1 MQLALT
7 LASALFG
14 LAVAAPQGVT
24 ETLTPTGAAPAGCT
38 GTVDGNFEITVAKVT
53 EEKRSLPEK
62 RDECGAEGVLVLS
75 LSDGATT
82 DAQGRTGYIA
92 SNYQFQ
98 FDGPPQAGAL
108 ITSGFSVCKDNTL
121 ALGSSKT
128 FYQCLSGDFYNL
140 YDRSWAAQCE
150 PVSLLAIPC
159 GSKDSATQD
168 PDGQVVGTT
177 VVTTTIITALSDGQ
191 PQVVTTKVPVTIYST
206 YAPVS
211 EHSDGQIQVTPTG
224 TGSAPVSTPA
234 ETGSAS
240 TPVETTSEVIP
251 PATSVSAT
259 VTASSSSAAASSTS
273 VSVPLESPPVTSS
286 PVTSSPVTSSPVT
299 SSAAVSSSSA
309 AASTS
314 SHNAGRRVC
323 CSVSTGLGRKDI
335 GRSSALQNCL
345 RRSTTV
351 QGVYRQQRP
360 GINKEGFNVK
370 SC

>member
-108 ITSGFSVCKDNTL
+108 VTSGFSVCKDNTL
-121 ALGSSKT
+121 ALGDSKT

-234 ETGSAS
+234 ETESAS

-259 VTASSSSAAASSTS
+259 ATVSASSSSAAASTS

-286 PVTSSPVTSSPVT
+286 PVTSSPATSSPVTSSPIT

-314 SHNAGRRVC
+314 SAPPATTSAPPTGGSSHVAAG
-323 CSVSTGLGRKDI
+323 SMG
-335 GRSSALQNCL
+335 ALVVGMVVAFLCL
-345 RRSTTV
+345 
-351 QGVYRQQRP
+351 
-360 GINKEGFNVK
+360 
-370 SC
+370 